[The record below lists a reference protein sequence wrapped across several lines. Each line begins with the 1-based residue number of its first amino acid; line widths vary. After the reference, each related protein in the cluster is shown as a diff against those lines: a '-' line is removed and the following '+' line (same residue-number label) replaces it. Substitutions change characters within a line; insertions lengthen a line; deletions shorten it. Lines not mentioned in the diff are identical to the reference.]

1 MHSGPVG
8 RSCWLLFYLVI
19 EFSIVY
25 WNLKNLRER
34 KMPLSDRTNILLN
47 KENLAPRSQIKEN
60 LYAKM
65 QQPMKQSI
73 SEIQAAV
80 S

>member
-1 MHSGPVG
+1 MYSN
-8 RSCWLLFYLVI
+8 I
-19 EFSIVY
+19 
-25 WNLKNLRER
+25 KNLRER
-34 KMPLSDRTNILLN
+34 KMPLSDKTKILLN
-47 KENLAPRSQIKEN
+47 KENMAPRSQLKEN

-65 QQPMKQSI
+65 QQPMKQNI

>member
-1 MHSGPVG
+1 
-8 RSCWLLFYLVI
+8 
-19 EFSIVY
+19 
-25 WNLKNLRER
+25 
-34 KMPLSDRTNILLN
+34 MPLSDKTNTLLN
-47 KENLAPRSQIKEN
+47 KENMAPRSQIKEN

>member
-1 MHSGPVG
+1 
-8 RSCWLLFYLVI
+8 
-19 EFSIVY
+19 
-25 WNLKNLRER
+25 
-34 KMPLSDRTNILLN
+34 MPLSDKTNILLN
-47 KENLAPRSQIKEN
+47 KENMTPRPRLKEN

-80 S
+80 SKVT

>member
-1 MHSGPVG
+1 
-8 RSCWLLFYLVI
+8 
-19 EFSIVY
+19 
-25 WNLKNLRER
+25 
-34 KMPLSDRTNILLN
+34 MPLSDKTNILLN
-47 KENLAPRSQIKEN
+47 KENMAPRSQLKEN

-65 QQPMKQSI
+65 QQPMKQNI